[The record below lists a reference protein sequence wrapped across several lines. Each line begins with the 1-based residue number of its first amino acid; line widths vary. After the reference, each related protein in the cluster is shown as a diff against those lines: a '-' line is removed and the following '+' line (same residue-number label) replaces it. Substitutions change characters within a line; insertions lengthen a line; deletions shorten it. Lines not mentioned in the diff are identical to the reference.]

1 MLERNLKPV
10 LITGATTVSAPENQ
24 FFRAIT
30 VLSLDTATDTISVK
44 GGISQG
50 LDQNDASDGSTY
62 LANQETP
69 ADEKTGVN
77 LNGTHSAGIYE
88 FIPTVAVAINV
99 PAGTTIYGRFT
110 EVATGANDTVIAY
123 M

>member
-24 FFRAIT
+24 FFKAIT
-30 VLSLDTATDTISVK
+30 VLVLSTATDTISVK

-50 LDQNDASDGSTY
+50 LDANDSDGSTH
-62 LANQETP
+62 LANQDTP
-69 ADEKTGVN
+69 DGEKTGVN
-77 LNGTHSAGIYE
+77 LNTTHSAGIYE
-88 FIPTVAVAINV
+88 FIPTVAAAINV

-110 EVATGANDTVIAY
+110 EVATGAGDTVIAY
-123 M
+123 I

>member
-24 FFRAIT
+24 FFKAIT
-30 VLSLDTATDTISVK
+30 VLSLSTATDTISVK

-50 LDQNDASDGSTY
+50 LDANDSNGSTHIDPEDG
-62 LANQETP
+62 LALDT
-69 ADEKTGVN
+69 
-77 LNGTHSAGIYE
+77 THDAGIYE
-88 FIPTVAVAINV
+88 FLPTVAAAINV

-110 EVATGANDTVIAY
+110 EVATGSAGDTVIAY
-123 M
+123 I